1 MCLYRFLPV
10 LLAMASLWTAPS
22 QAGTVR
28 VAGTGIGIGLIR
40 LLAEQYQAE
49 HPGEPLWIPESVGTS
64 GAVKGLATGKL
75 DIGILARPLKPGEV
89 EGGVSIPICRTPLV
103 FFTGAR
109 RKDVVLFRRD
119 LSALFNN
126 SLPAFP
132 NGDVR
137 ALLRPPTDAGF
148 IRLLEIFPD
157 LAPAVDAA
165 RQLRGAVLAL
175 TDQEAMDMVESSRS
189 LVAFGALTPLVA
201 ERRKLVAIPLDGM
214 VPGAAALESGR
225 YTHDVSLVL
234 ALPAKASP
242 EARAFVEYARS
253 PAAFPLLRANECLPV
268 AAR

>member
-1 MCLYRFLPV
+1 MCLDRV
-10 LLAMASLWTAPS
+10 LLVLLMVTGLWAAPS

-28 VAGTGIGIGLIR
+28 AAGSGIGIGLVR
-40 LLAEQYQAE
+40 LLAEQYQAG
-49 HPGEPLWIPESVGTS
+49 HPGDPLWIPESVGTS
-64 GAVKGLATGKL
+64 GAVKGLASGKL
-75 DIGILARPLKPGEV
+75 DIGILARPLKPSEL
-89 EGGVSIPICRTPLV
+89 EGGVSVPLCRTPLV

-109 RKDVVLFRRD
+109 RKDVTLIRRD

-157 LAPAVDAA
+157 LAPSVETA

-189 LVAFGALTPLVA
+189 LVAFGALTPMVA
-201 ERRKLVAIPLDGM
+201 ERRKLTPIPLDGVM
-214 VPGAAALESGR
+214 PSAAALESGR
-225 YTHDVSLVL
+225 YTHDVPLVL
-234 ALPAKASP
+234 VLPANASP
-242 EARAFVEYARS
+242 EARAFVDYARS
-253 PAAFPLLRANECLPV
+253 PAAAALLRANECLPV
-268 AAR
+268 ASR